1 MQEEIEEFVVE
12 VQENP
17 TPEYHSGDS
26 GNFSETEN
34 CSENTE
40 EEDNLIKWNKQL

>member
-1 MQEEIEEFVVE
+1 MQEEIEEFEVE

-34 CSENTE
+34 GSENTE